1 MPARIRAAVG
11 EAGGFNAVQK
21 LFTARQSRQAV
32 KAQASHRQSRQAV
45 KAGRTQGGTSLAS
58 HHSSWL
64 APSEPN
70 GDDAI
75 GGPPASSVHD

>member
-32 KAQASHRQSRQAV
+32 KASPRATRVKASRGGHVLCRVILDGRVSV
-45 KAGRTQGGTSLAS
+45 DAGRTHRLRS
-58 HHSSWL
+58 
-64 APSEPN
+64 
-70 GDDAI
+70 DDARM
-75 GGPPASSVHD
+75 GPPVSR